1 MNHFL
6 DTIFFGNTIRDYLW
20 VIGIICF
27 AILLKRVISKYIAIV
42 LCKIFKR
49 IWKAFDQEKFIELI
63 IKPLGI
69 FFVVFVSIIALLTLN
84 FPRQIN
90 FRIYHYTLS
99 GIIFSLGVAVELI
112 VFTWLLLRIIDFIA
126 SALERRAMR
135 VNDPADNQLIVFF
148 RDFVKVIIVI
158 IGGLLILRFAFK
170 YNIGNLVTGLSIV
183 GAAIALSLRE
193 SLENLIASFVI
204 FFDKPF
210 TTGDTVKVLNITGVV
225 EKIGLRSTR
234 IRSEQKTYVTVPNK
248 QMVDTVL
255 DNQSQR
261 TMQKSEVTLQLSL
274 DTPSEKI
281 EELIKKLRTYIG
293 SLKEVQ
299 TYNVMFTDINLQ
311 AYAILMEVFVAAAYV
326 SEFNRIK
333 QQVNLFALKT
343 IEEMGI
349 KISGKNLKI

>member
-1 MNHFL
+1 MSQFL
-6 DTIFFGNTIRDYLW
+6 DTIFFGNAIRDYLW
-20 VIGIICF
+20 VIGIIAF
-27 AILLKRVISKYIAIV
+27 AILLKRIISKYIAII

-49 IWKAFDQEKFIELI
+49 IWKSFDQQKFIELI
-63 IKPLGI
+63 IYPLGI

-84 FPRQIN
+84 FPKQIN
-90 FRIYHYTLS
+90 FRIYHYTFS
-99 GIIFSLGVAVELI
+99 GILFSIGIAIEII
-112 VFTWLLLRIIDFIA
+112 VFTWLVLRIIDFIA

-135 VNDPADNQLIVFF
+135 VNDPGDNQLIVFF
-148 RDFVKVIIVI
+148 RDFVKVIIGI

-234 IRSEQKTYVTVPNK
+234 IRSEQKTFVTVPNK

-261 TMQKSEVTLQLSL
+261 TQQKNELTLQLSL
-274 DTPSEKI
+274 DTPSVKI
-281 EELIKKLRTYIG
+281 EELIAKLKAYLGT
-293 SLKEVQ
+293 LKEVQ
-299 TYNVMFTDINLQ
+299 NYNVLFSDINVQ
-311 AYAILMEVFVAAAYV
+311 AYAILIEVFVAAAYV

-343 IEEMGI
+343 VEQMEI
-349 KISGKNLKI
+349 KIAGKKWMV

>member
-1 MNHFL
+1 MSQFL
-6 DTIFFGNTIRDYLW
+6 DTIIFGNTIREYLW
-20 VIGIICF
+20 VIGIIAF
-27 AILLKRVISKYIAIV
+27 AILLKRIISKYIAII
-42 LCKIFKR
+42 LCKIFRR
-49 IWKAFDQEKFIELI
+49 IWKAFDQQKFIELI
-63 IKPLGI
+63 IYPLGI
-69 FFVVFVSIIALLTLN
+69 FFVVFVSIISLLTLN
-84 FPRQIN
+84 FPKQIN
-90 FRIYHYTLS
+90 FRIYHYS
-99 GIIFSLGVAVELI
+99 FSAIIFSIGVAIEII

-135 VNDPADNQLIVFF
+135 VNDPGDNQLIVFF
-148 RDFVKVIIVI
+148 RDFVKVIIGI

-234 IRSEQKTYVTVPNK
+234 IRSDQKTFVTVPNK

-261 TMQKSEVTLQLSL
+261 TQQKNELTLQLSL
-274 DTPSEKI
+274 DTPSAKI
-281 EELIKKLRTYIG
+281 EELIAKLKAYLATV
-293 SLKEVQ
+293 KEVQ
-299 TYNVMFTDINLQ
+299 NYNVLFSDINVQ
-311 AYAILMEVFVAAAYV
+311 AYAILIEVFVAAAYV

-343 IEEMGI
+343 VEQMEI
-349 KISGKNLKI
+349 KIAGKKWNL

>member
-1 MNHFL
+1 MNNFFN
-6 DTIFFGNTIRDYLW
+6 TIFLGNSIRDYLW

-27 AILLKRVISKYIAIV
+27 AILLKRVISKYIAIA

-69 FFVVFVSIIALLTLN
+69 FFVVFVTIISLLTLN
-84 FPRQIN
+84 FPRQLN

-99 GIIFSLGVAVELI
+99 GIIFSLGVAIELI

-135 VNDPADNQLIVFF
+135 VNDPGDNQLIVFF
-148 RDFVKVIIVI
+148 RDFVKVIIII
-158 IGGLLILRFAFK
+158 IGVLLILRFAFK

-210 TTGDTVKVLNITGVV
+210 TTGDTVRGF
-225 EKIGLRSTR
+225 E
-234 IRSEQKTYVTVPNK
+234 
-248 QMVDTVL
+248 
-255 DNQSQR
+255 
-261 TMQKSEVTLQLSL
+261 
-274 DTPSEKI
+274 
-281 EELIKKLRTYIG
+281 
-293 SLKEVQ
+293 
-299 TYNVMFTDINLQ
+299 YN
-311 AYAILMEVFVAAAYV
+311 
-326 SEFNRIK
+326 RR
-333 QQVNLFALKT
+333 
-343 IEEMGI
+343 G
-349 KISGKNLKI
+349 